1 MRINV
6 RKSKYGFSTSYV
18 AKKENEQDEFGYI
31 DVGFKKDQEP
41 KIEEGDTARISVKDG
56 FFSGYKSRNGIKP
69 KLVVMN
75 YELLETKKAKQEQV
89 DKSALEPIDTE
100 DLPF

>member
-1 MRINV
+1 MKINV
-6 RKSKYGFSTSYV
+6 RKSQYGFSTSFV

-31 DVGFKKDQEP
+31 DVGFRKDQEP

-69 KLVVMN
+69 KFIVMN

-89 DKSALEPIDTE
+89 EKSGLEPIQTE